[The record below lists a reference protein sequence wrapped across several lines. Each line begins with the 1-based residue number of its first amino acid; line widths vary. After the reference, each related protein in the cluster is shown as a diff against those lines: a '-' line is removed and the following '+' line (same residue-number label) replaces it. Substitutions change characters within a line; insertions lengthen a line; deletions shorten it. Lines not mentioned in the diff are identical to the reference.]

1 MDLTVN
7 KTMKDYIDSTDI
19 KNIEDKIK
27 FYKLAYRNFYTS
39 PIKISVD
46 ICCIC
51 FTRKG
56 IDPYCSSCV
65 DCLRSFCDECY
76 DLSHCSDC
84 GDGCCDDCIQGSLC
98 SDCHRKRPIKIANR
112 RKTAQLNKIEKFTE
126 LD

>member
-1 MDLTVN
+1 MDLIVN
-7 KTMKDYIDSTDI
+7 KTTKDYIDSTDI
-19 KNIEDKIK
+19 KNIENKIN
-27 FYKLAYRNFYTS
+27 FYKLACKNFRMAR
-39 PIKISVD
+39 IKKSVD

-56 IDPYCSSCV
+56 IDPYRLCI
-65 DCLRSFCDECY
+65 DCYRSFCDECY
-76 DLSHCSDC
+76 DLRHCSDC
-84 GDGCCDDCIQGSLC
+84 GDGCCNDCIQGSLC